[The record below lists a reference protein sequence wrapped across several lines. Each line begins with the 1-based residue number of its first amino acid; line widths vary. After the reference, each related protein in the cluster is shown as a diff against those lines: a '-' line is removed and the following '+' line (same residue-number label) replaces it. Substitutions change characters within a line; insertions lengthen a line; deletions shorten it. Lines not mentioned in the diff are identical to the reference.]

1 MDRTAS
7 RVEVDGV
14 GAEESVSKSARTR
27 DGGTRTSRS
36 QKAEKSRRQQTM
48 SMEKESLP
56 PSTIINRPPSAST
69 SPSTSRPSSSRHN
82 SSRRSST
89 AYTLSRPSKTCPR
102 RSSFLI
108 RQPSEIPTWRPRVP
122 QRRSS
127 TAHYRASS
135 TDSFAVH
142 SKSVLLFQSLE
153 ASVANVDP
161 LTPRPTAHLTS
172 VSLPTLQ
179 SPAAA
184 AVEPCPSKLS
194 SILGESPELQ
204 QHSYSNH
211 VPATT
216 IDWTLPSTRRRQY
229 NEIKKSSRG
238 IRGLVRRITP
248 SSLWSKG
255 NRVGFYDAEKGSDGG
270 TMRRYRLD
278 PDDDDSIVG
287 DGEDEKHR
295 SLMEVLEVGG
305 SSDCGGRG
313 TERRWSCFP
322 FRRDAAKKA

>member
-1 MDRTAS
+1 MDRSAS
-7 RVEVDGV
+7 GVEVDGV
-14 GAEESVSKSARTR
+14 GAEESASKPARTR
-27 DGGTRTSRS
+27 EGCTQASKS
-36 QKAEKSRRQQTM
+36 QKAEKSRRQRTM
-48 SMEKESLP
+48 SMEKEPLP
-56 PSTIINRPPSAST
+56 PSTTVNRPPSAST
-69 SPSTSRPSSSRHN
+69 SPSTSRPSSSRRN

-89 AYTLSRPSKTCPR
+89 AYTSNRPSNTCSR

-108 RQPSEIPTWRPRVP
+108 RQPSETPTWRPRVP

-135 TDSFAVH
+135 TDSYATH

-153 ASVANVDP
+153 ASLANVDP
-161 LTPRPTAHLTS
+161 LPPRPTAHLTS
-172 VSLPTLQ
+172 ASLPTLQ
-179 SPAAA
+179 SPAT
-184 AVEPCPSKLS
+184 AVEPCPSKS
-194 SILGESPELQ
+194 SSTLVESPELQ

-229 NEIKKSSRG
+229 DEIEKSSRG

-248 SSLWSKG
+248 GSLWWKG
-255 NRVGFYDAEKGSDGG
+255 NRAGFYDADKGSDGG

-287 DGEDEKHR
+287 DGQDEKHR
-295 SLMEVLEVGG
+295 SLMDVMEVRGG
-305 SSDCGGRG
+305 KDCGGRG
-313 TERRWSCFP
+313 TGRRWSCFH
-322 FRRDAAKKA
+322 FRSVAPKA